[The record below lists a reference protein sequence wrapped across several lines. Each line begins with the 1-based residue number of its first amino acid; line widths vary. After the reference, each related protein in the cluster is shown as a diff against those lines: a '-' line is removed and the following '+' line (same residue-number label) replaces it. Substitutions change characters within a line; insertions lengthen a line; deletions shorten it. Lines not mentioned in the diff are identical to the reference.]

1 MGSKALILIA
11 MVSLACAASAAE
23 QMTTMEQLQNEGMLR
38 LVHLPT
44 DHHLQDLTM
53 QSLFRYMGI
62 DVCSYR
68 GSACS
73 MGPYMQSPF
82 L

>member
-38 LVHLPT
+38 LVHLPQT
-44 DHHLQDLTM
+44 TTCK
-53 QSLFRYMGI
+53 I
-62 DVCSYR
+62 
-68 GSACS
+68 
-73 MGPYMQSPF
+73 
-82 L
+82 